1 MANCGVCARE
11 IEGREAR
18 KCPIKK
24 CNNPICLI
32 CDPLETKT
40 SKVKGGVGF
49 LSNLVQGDIASLVH
63 DDLSKRVRCNSC
75 TGKDKN
81 QDRWIISSVVALFA
95 GMFSL
100 PFFGQTLEDLLDT
113 NIGGMGSLI
122 IFIIIFIPVL
132 ISTKK
137 LLMLIYYPSK

>member
-1 MANCGVCARE
+1 MADCGVCARE

-40 SKVKGGVGF
+40 SKYLGGAKTLTKLATGNIIGIV
-49 LSNLVQGDIASLVH
+49 S

-75 TGKDKN
+75 RGKDKN
-81 QDRWIISSVVALFA
+81 QDRWIIATVVGLFA
-95 GMFSL
+95 GMYSIIWFSE
-100 PFFGQTLEDLLDT
+100 TLEDFLNMD
-113 NIGGMGSLI
+113 IGDFT
-122 IFIIIFIPVL
+122 IFIVVFIPVL
-132 ISTKK
+132 ILTHK
-137 LLMLIYYPSK
+137 LLLKIYFPSR